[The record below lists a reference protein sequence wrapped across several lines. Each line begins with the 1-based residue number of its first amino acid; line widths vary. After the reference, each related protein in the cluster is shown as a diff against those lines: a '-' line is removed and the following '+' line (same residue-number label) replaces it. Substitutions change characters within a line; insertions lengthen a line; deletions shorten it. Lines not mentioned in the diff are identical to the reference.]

1 MLLEIV
7 ETQIEPGITHL
18 QLNGKLALGRESQK
32 LEALATDLA
41 QKGAGK
47 IILDLTRLDYI
58 DSAGI
63 GIVALSSGRV
73 KQAGG
78 KMAVVVGEGRVLE
91 LLKTAGVD
99 SLLNISQT
107 VESARAA
114 VA

>member
-7 ETQIEPGITHL
+7 ETWIEPGITHL
-18 QLNGKLALGRESQK
+18 QLSGKLALGRESQK
-32 LEALATDLA
+32 LESLAVDLA
-41 QKGAGK
+41 QKGAVK
-47 IILDLTRLDYI
+47 IILDLSKLDYI

-78 KMAVVVGEGRVLE
+78 KMAVVVAEGRVLE
-91 LLKTAGVD
+91 LLRTAGVD
-99 SLLNISQT
+99 SLLNISGT
-107 VESARAA
+107 VDSAKAA